1 MVLALALSALG
12 SLLLFS
18 WGYRG
23 VINPP
28 VFAEKNKDFQSVL
41 DATLCS
47 DVPSSS
53 CVDSSASHDLKYM
66 DYIVQDDLLREKR
79 YFVDEKKQALVDS
92 LKSAAKEPKSED
104 TEKKES
110 KKTKVG
116 FWQRFLAWVAKNL
129 LWVLLALFL
138 ALFKLL
144 FRDRSENRS
153 KKNKGK
159 RK

>member
-1 MVLALALSALG
+1 MVLALALGALG

-23 VINPP
+23 VNNSP
-28 VFAEKNKDFQSVL
+28 VIAEKNKDFQSVF

-79 YFVDEKKQALVDS
+79 
-92 LKSAAKEPKSED
+92 
-104 TEKKES
+104 
-110 KKTKVG
+110 
-116 FWQRFLAWVAKNL
+116 
-129 LWVLLALFL
+129 
-138 ALFKLL
+138 
-144 FRDRSENRS
+144 
-153 KKNKGK
+153 
-159 RK
+159 

>member
-1 MVLALALSALG
+1 MVLALTLSALG

-23 VINPP
+23 VNNSP
-28 VFAEKNKDFQSVL
+28 VIAEKNKDFQSVF

-47 DVPSSS
+47 DVPPSS
-53 CVDSSASHDLKYM
+53 CVDSSVSHDPKYM
-66 DYIVQDDLLREKR
+66 DYLVQDDLLREKR
-79 YFVDEKKQALVDS
+79 YFVDEKKQARVDS
-92 LKSAAKEPKSED
+92 LKNAAKEPKSED

-116 FWQRFLAWVAKNL
+116 LLQRFWAWIAKNL

-144 FRDRSENRS
+144 FRDKSENRS